1 MASTFPVGYHMQ
13 IGTTWHLIGR
23 RYATFK
29 FNFPPASV
37 TPSVTNGNGQFVW
50 IFCFSPVQNK
60 SYPSLNNTYVL
71 CVLLS
76 SVVYFINFKD
86 RRSTWNYK
94 KEKKVVKSHKVL
106 DRSRCR
112 KQLRLL
118 LPRKDLT
125 MFQLID
131 KYSIHGSR
139 SVTVVT
145 RW

>member
-1 MASTFPVGYHMQ
+1 MSKFSQ
-13 IGTTWHLIGR
+13 ISCRLKTNNVSQLSRYQQRQENNGLDIPRAICRLALFGTSLGV
-23 RYATFK
+23 ATQQGNGCGFK

-60 SYPSLNNTYVL
+60 SYPSLNNTLVV
-71 CVLLS
+71 CVLFS

-106 DRSRCR
+106 DRSR
-112 KQLRLL
+112 
-118 LPRKDLT
+118 
-125 MFQLID
+125 
-131 KYSIHGSR
+131 
-139 SVTVVT
+139 
-145 RW
+145 